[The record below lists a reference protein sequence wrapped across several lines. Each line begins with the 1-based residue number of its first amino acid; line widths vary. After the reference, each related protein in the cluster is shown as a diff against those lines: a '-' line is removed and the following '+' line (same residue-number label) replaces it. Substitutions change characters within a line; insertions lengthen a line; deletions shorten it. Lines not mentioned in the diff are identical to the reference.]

1 MVGFG
6 KGCAMDGGSEV
17 FKRLEGFSG
26 RLGYHWRK
34 D

>member
-26 RLGYHWRK
+26 LGYHWRK